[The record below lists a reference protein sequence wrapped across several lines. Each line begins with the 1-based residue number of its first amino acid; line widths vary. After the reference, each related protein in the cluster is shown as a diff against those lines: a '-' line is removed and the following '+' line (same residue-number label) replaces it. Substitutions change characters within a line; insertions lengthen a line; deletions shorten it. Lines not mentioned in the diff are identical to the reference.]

1 MKYFNSFFAGII
13 FTLAPIFS
21 IFVGLKNNY
30 FGYYGIDEYFNSLFV
45 DNVPVLWLAPVYL
58 LAGYFIF
65 YAPFRKIFR
74 AFYAALLVA
83 TTISWIEPVGLK
95 LGQKLFM
102 SEPYETAF
110 GLDENSRA
118 KITKMQTLYVGRN
131 DVYVIKEGADKA
143 SKTKKDAL

>member
-21 IFVGLKNNY
+21 VFVGLKNNY
-30 FGYYGIDEYFNSLFV
+30 FDYYGIDEYFNSLFV

-58 LAGYFIF
+58 LAGYFMF

-74 AFYAALLVA
+74 A
-83 TTISWIEPVGLK
+83 TISWIEPVGLK